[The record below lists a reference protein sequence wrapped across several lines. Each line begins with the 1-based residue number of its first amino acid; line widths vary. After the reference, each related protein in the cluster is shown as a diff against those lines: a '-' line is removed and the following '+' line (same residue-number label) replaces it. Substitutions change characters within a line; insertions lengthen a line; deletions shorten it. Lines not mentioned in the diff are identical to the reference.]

1 MVSAMMDAALKGT
14 KESADTARR
23 GAYESAMES
32 AAVQRYRE
40 AMAEATGT
48 DDREAALNVLMTT
61 LWMQTQRER
70 LQEAMQAGK
79 TLDLSGEDADY
90 KAFVGALKRY
100 GSGEAAVNTALH
112 DAGMTAVS
120 AADMP
125 AVAYAG
131 KQAYYQEQAKGE
143 AIQYSLKAED
153 AEYYDYSRSFA
164 QQVNDWIA
172 GKIQERD
179 TLVLGGTPEL
189 YQQIGLS
196 NLPMVIDQAHVRR
209 ALNGKRDLKTGEID
223 LDHKLGAELLK
234 KLPELLRDPIMVIRS
249 KTREDNSVVA
259 VVKAIVNGHQQ
270 IAAIEVSGEGMLNGE
285 PVDANRITS
294 TYGKGKFAGLLEDA
308 AEKENEGIPS
318 IYYIKNKEEAHNLF
332 VTSGVQFPG
341 LAKEAG
347 LIHSIFDSGTKV
359 NRKILKQTET
369 QQFKRWFGK
378 SKVVDADGNP
388 MTVYHGTNKD
398 FTVFDRA
405 KIGSQ
410 TDDGVYGSGFY
421 FSSNKEQAEQYGN
434 VKEYYLS
441 IQNPLRLNDYE
452 DIETLADHL
461 DMVESNFSK
470 SNGIIRPIYNAVNQF
485 TSHVM
490 EKGYDGV
497 IVDYGTADEIVVF
510 DPAQIKS
517 ATDNIGTFDGRNRNI
532 DYSLSDDETRT
543 SSRVYDAYQ
552 HDMEFYGELLAN
564 QNLQEAASIA
574 QKMHDMMVRGD
585 SYLTKE
591 NREKGLVPEAAW
603 KENARRAV
611 EKVKSETGSQ
621 MSDRTLTTEINR
633 IYKYLNRPDASVS
646 EAVMYARDLSKRVL
660 DKVAMTDVE
669 EDGGV
674 TEIKRTLRESR
685 FYLTED
691 QKDAIREEYGSVKAY
706 TQKNFGKLAIRAKA
720 KDGKK
725 GANQTLADKKRR
737 TYCPSFYLIAYRM
750 ITGACRQACRFSDAH
765 LMGG

>member
-1 MVSAMMDAALKGT
+1 MD
-14 KESADTARR
+14 E
-23 GAYESAMES
+23 
-32 AAVQRYRE
+32 
-40 AMAEATGT
+40 
-48 DDREAALNVLMTT
+48 
-61 LWMQTQRER
+61 
-70 LQEAMQAGK
+70 
-79 TLDLSGEDADY
+79 
-90 KAFVGALKRY
+90 
-100 GSGEAAVNTALH
+100 
-112 DAGMTAVS
+112 
-120 AADMP
+120 
-125 AVAYAG
+125 
-131 KQAYYQEQAKGE
+131 
-143 AIQYSLKAED
+143 
-153 AEYYDYSRSFA
+153 
-164 QQVNDWIA
+164 
-172 GKIQERD
+172 
-179 TLVLGGTPEL
+179 
-189 YQQIGLS
+189 
-196 NLPMVIDQAHVRR
+196 
-209 ALNGKRDLKTGEID
+209 
-223 LDHKLGAELLK
+223 
-234 KLPELLRDPIMVIRS
+234 
-249 KTREDNSVVA
+249 
-259 VVKAIVNGHQQ
+259 
-270 IAAIEVSGEGMLNGE
+270 
-285 PVDANRITS
+285 
-294 TYGKGKFAGLLEDA
+294 
-308 AEKENEGIPS
+308 
-318 IYYIKNKEEAHNLF
+318 
-332 VTSGVQFPG
+332 
-341 LAKEAG
+341 
-347 LIHSIFDSGTKV
+347 
-359 NRKILKQTET
+359 
-369 QQFKRWFGK
+369 
-378 SKVVDADGNP
+378 DGNP
-388 MTVYHGTNKD
+388 MVVYHGTNKD

-421 FSSNKEQAEQYGN
+421 FSSNKGQAEQYGN

-441 IQNPLRLNDYE
+441 LQNPLRLNDYE
-452 DIETLADHL
+452 NIETLADHL

-470 SNGIIRPIYNAVNQF
+470 SNGIIRPIYNAVNRF

-517 ATDNIGTFDGRNRNI
+517 ATDNIGTFDRANPDIR
-532 DYSLSDDETRT
+532 YSLSDDETRT

-591 NREKGLVPEAAW
+591 TREKGLVPEAAW

-621 MSDRTLTTEINR
+621 MSDRTLTAEINR

-720 KDGKK
+720 KDGKR